1 MIHAEGGLKKKEN
14 KLITKWGNQNNI
26 SKERMREL
34 FDEAEKCD
42 VQSCPAKRQ
51 DLELLVMMALVDG
64 ELSAGEWNL
73 LVKFSAQMGLSVLDV
88 RNIIRGI
95 ESDELIKL

>member
-1 MIHAEGGLKKKEN
+1 
-14 KLITKWGNQNNI
+14 
-26 SKERMREL
+26 
-34 FDEAEKCD
+34 
-42 VQSCPAKRQ
+42 
-51 DLELLVMMALVDG
+51 MMALVDG